1 MYSEAKLQGACSKNT
16 GKTEVT
22 LFFFNILVN
31 TRFDE
36 IYFLI
41 QAQVMPL
48 AVPSDEPMRTR
59 SRAMSSSRSGRLEVR
74 FPLDFSKLSFLGI
87 LGVLG
92 SPKNLGF
99 FWDFLGIFLGSQK
112 IWDFFGIF
120 LGLGTFAGI
129 F

>member
-1 MYSEAKLQGACSKNT
+1 
-16 GKTEVT
+16 
-22 LFFFNILVN
+22 
-31 TRFDE
+31 
-36 IYFLI
+36 
-41 QAQVMPL
+41 MPL

-92 SPKNLGF
+92 SPKKLGFSWDFLGIFLGCPKNLGF